1 MQRMPTA
8 DYDDGWEFKWDDMKT
23 YGPFSRHL
31 RRIIKKM
38 IRPLDFKSVLDV
50 GCGQGSFL
58 KELQTEFP
66 DIRAHG
72 IDISRTAV
80 ELARKRMPDGQFY
93 VVDITETFL
102 DDICDLVV
110 CSEVLE
116 HIPDDLLALQNL
128 KKMTGKYLLVSTPQ
142 GKMRKFEKQVGHVRN
157 YAPGELVKKIES
169 SGFKILSVVEWGFPF
184 YSPLY
189 RNFLDMIG
197 SKGTM
202 GEFGLVRKLVA
213 KLIYWIFLLNS
224 SKRGDEILVLAK
236 LNKDSTCPNIIS

>member
-1 MQRMPTA
+1 
-8 DYDDGWEFKWDDMKT
+8 
-23 YGPFSRHL
+23 
-31 RRIIKKM
+31 M

-66 DIRAHG
+66 NIRAHG
-72 IDISRTAV
+72 IDISPTAI
-80 ELARKRMPDGQFY
+80 EIAHKRMPDGQFY

-102 DDICDLVV
+102 DDVCDLVV

-142 GKMRKFEKQVGHVRN
+142 GKMREFEKEVGHVRN
-157 YAPGELVKKIES
+157 YTPGELVMKIES

-197 SKGTM
+197 SKGTT
-202 GEFGLVRKLVA
+202 GEFGLCRKLIA
-213 KLIYWIFLLNS
+213 KLIYLVFLLNS
-224 SKRGDEILVLAK
+224 SRHGDEIFVLAK
-236 LNKDSTCPNIIS
+236 INQDSASS

>member
-8 DYDDGWEFKWDDMKT
+8 DYDAGWEFRWDDMKR

-66 DIRAHG
+66 NIRAHG
-72 IDISRTAV
+72 IDISPTAI
-80 ELARKRMPDGQFY
+80 EIAHKRMPDGQFY

-102 DDICDLVV
+102 DDVCDLVV

-142 GKMRKFEKQVGHVRN
+142 GKMREFEKEVGHVRN
-157 YAPGELVKKIES
+157 YTPGELVMKIES

-189 RNFLDMIG
+189 RNFLDIIG
-197 SKGTM
+197 SKGTT
-202 GEFGLVRKLVA
+202 GEYGLFRKLIA
-213 KLIYWIFLLNS
+213 KLIYLVFLLNS
-224 SKRGDEILVLAK
+224 SRHGDEIFVLAK
-236 LNKDSTCPNIIS
+236 INQDTASS

>member
-8 DYDDGWEFKWDDMKT
+8 DYNRGWEFKWDDMKR

-58 KELQTEFP
+58 KELETEFP
-66 DIRAHG
+66 NIRAHG
-72 IDISRTAV
+72 IDISLTAI
-80 ELARKRMPDGQFY
+80 ELARKRMPNGKFY
-93 VVDITETFL
+93 VVDITERFL
-102 DDICDLVV
+102 DDSCDLVV

-142 GKMRKFEKQVGHVRN
+142 GKMREFEKQVGHVRN

-197 SKGTM
+197 SKGTT
-202 GEFGLVRKLVA
+202 GEYGLFRKLIA
-213 KLIYWIFLLNS
+213 KLIYLVFLLNS
-224 SKRGDEILVLAK
+224 SRHGDEIFVLAK
-236 LNKDSTCPNIIS
+236 INQDTASS

>member
-1 MQRMPTA
+1 MPTA

-202 GEFGLVRKLVA
+202 GEFGLFRKLVA

>member
-1 MQRMPTA
+1 MQKMPTE
-8 DYDDGWEFKWDDMKT
+8 DYNEGWEFKWDDMKM

-66 DIRAHG
+66 NIRTHG

-80 ELARKRMPDGQFY
+80 ELARKRMPNGQFY

-116 HIPDDLLALQNL
+116 HIPDDLVALQNL

-142 GKMRKFEKQVGHVRN
+142 GKMREFEKQVGHVRN

-189 RNFLDMIG
+189 RNFLDIIG
-197 SKGTM
+197 SKGTT
-202 GEFGLVRKLVA
+202 GEYGLFRKLIA
-213 KLIYWIFLLNS
+213 KLIYLVFLLNS
-224 SKRGDEILVLAK
+224 SRHGDEIFVLAK
-236 LNKDSTCPNIIS
+236 INQDTASS

>member
-80 ELARKRMPDGQFY
+80 ELARKRMPDG
-93 VVDITETFL
+93 
-102 DDICDLVV
+102 
-110 CSEVLE
+110 
-116 HIPDDLLALQNL
+116 
-128 KKMTGKYLLVSTPQ
+128 
-142 GKMRKFEKQVGHVRN
+142 
-157 YAPGELVKKIES
+157 
-169 SGFKILSVVEWGFPF
+169 
-184 YSPLY
+184 
-189 RNFLDMIG
+189 
-197 SKGTM
+197 
-202 GEFGLVRKLVA
+202 
-213 KLIYWIFLLNS
+213 
-224 SKRGDEILVLAK
+224 
-236 LNKDSTCPNIIS
+236 